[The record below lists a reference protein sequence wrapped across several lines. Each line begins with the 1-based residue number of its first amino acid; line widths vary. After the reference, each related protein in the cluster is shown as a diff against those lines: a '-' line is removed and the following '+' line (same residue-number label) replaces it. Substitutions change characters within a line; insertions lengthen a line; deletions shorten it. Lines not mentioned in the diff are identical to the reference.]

1 MSAIETLLR
10 ENLARIEERI
20 VAACGRAGRS
30 RESVTLVA
38 VTKSVTPEVAALL
51 PALGVRDLGEN
62 RPQELWRKAEALPE
76 PRFGVRWHFIGHLQR
91 NKIERTVPL
100 LTCIHSIDSVRL
112 LDALE
117 AHGTPLEGFL
127 EFNCSGEASK
137 GGFAPDEVETLAQ
150 RIAALKHVRI
160 TGVMTMAAP
169 LGEEDD
175 PEAARGSFAQ
185 LRALGQRLGV
195 PHLSMGMSGDF
206 ELAIEEGATHIR
218 IGSTLFEGLA

>member
-1 MSAIETLLR
+1 MSATESLLR
-10 ENLARIEERI
+10 DNLARIEQRI
-20 VAACGRAGRS
+20 VAACDRAGRP

-62 RPQELWRKAEALPE
+62 RPQELWRKADALPK
-76 PRFGVRWHFIGHLQR
+76 PPLGVRWHFIGHLQR

-100 LTCIHSIDSVRL
+100 LACIHSIDSVRL

-117 AHGTPLEGFL
+117 ANGTPVEGFL

-137 GGFAPDEVETLAQ
+137 GGFAPDEVEALGQ
-150 RIAALKHVRI
+150 RIVALKHARI

-169 LGEEDD
+169 DD
-175 PEAARGSFAQ
+175 PEAARRSFAQ
-185 LRALGQRLGV
+185 LRGIGERLGV

-206 ELAIEEGATHIR
+206 EIAIEEGATHLR
-218 IGSTLFEGLA
+218 IGSTLFEGIA